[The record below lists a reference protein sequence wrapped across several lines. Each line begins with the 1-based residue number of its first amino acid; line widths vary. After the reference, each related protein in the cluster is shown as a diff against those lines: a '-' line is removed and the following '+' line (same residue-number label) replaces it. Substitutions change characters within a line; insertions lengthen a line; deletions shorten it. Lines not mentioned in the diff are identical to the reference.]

1 MGYLYPVKRR
11 ATTVMSVLS
20 TPVHP
25 LKCVTSRIVH
35 RASVIQTVKQTIPF
49 FRKRYTEDVTTV
61 QQSTHVTDSSMC
73 IEHIINLV
81 QHQEEANQQS
91 KRLATT

>member
-35 RASVIQTVKQTIPF
+35 RASVIQTVKQTIPL

-61 QQSTHVTDSSMC
+61 QQSTHVTC
-73 IEHIINLV
+73 YRLINV
-81 QHQEEANQQS
+81 YRTHHQPSAASGGSQS
-91 KRLATT
+91 TE